1 MTHLMVLVGVTLGA
15 VSLLLCLW
23 GALVLSRQVTR
34 PVREMT
40 AAMKR
45 VQLGELSARVVPRGE
60 GELGQLAVGFNQM
73 VAECELNLR
82 RSVERQK
89 ELNDTRIRMMQ
100 SQLNPHFLYNTLDSM
115 KWMGVTH
122 GVPQVATLAE
132 DLAKILRASIS
143 GDEFV
148 TLGQE
153 LELLERY
160 IDIQLIRFEDR
171 FACEIEVDDA
181 LMGCMVPKL
190 VLQPIVE
197 NAVIHGVRDMDDGY
211 IKIWAETDAGDLRL
225 FVQDNGRG
233 MEKPQDGLWRIRPA
247 GRAFGHVQRGQHSA
261 PAFRRRI
268 RPECA
273 LQTGRGLSGDGTPA
287 DEEGEGMIRVLMVD
301 DEPLVRRGIVAGVDW
316 AALGCEVVGEAQS
329 GEEGLE
335 LARRLKPELI
345 ITDIRMPKMDGI
357 TMMNLLREEGCA
369 AHCIVLTAHSDFE
382 YARGALLFGADDYL
396 LKPFRDQE
404 LTHAVARVCR
414 RMQPVS
420 AAPAPKEKEP
430 EATGYVRQ
438 AMDYIAEHYADAD
451 ISIAVIAEHLRV
463 SEGHLSHVFKK
474 QTGMTVTN
482 YLTKTRIDA
491 AMRMLS
497 RDHVKVYEAAAAV
510 GYKDVTYFS
519 ATFKKLTG
527 LSPSEVE

>member
-1 MTHLMVLVGVTLGA
+1 
-15 VSLLLCLW
+15 
-23 GALVLSRQVTR
+23 
-34 PVREMT
+34 
-40 AAMKR
+40 
-45 VQLGELSARVVPRGE
+45 
-60 GELGQLAVGFNQM
+60 
-73 VAECELNLR
+73 
-82 RSVERQK
+82 
-89 ELNDTRIRMMQ
+89 
-100 SQLNPHFLYNTLDSM
+100 
-115 KWMGVTH
+115 
-122 GVPQVATLAE
+122 
-132 DLAKILRASIS
+132 
-143 GDEFV
+143 
-148 TLGQE
+148 
-153 LELLERY
+153 
-160 IDIQLIRFEDR
+160 
-171 FACEIEVDDA
+171 
-181 LMGCMVPKL
+181 
-190 VLQPIVE
+190 
-197 NAVIHGVRDMDDGY
+197 
-211 IKIWAETDAGDLRL
+211 
-225 FVQDNGRG
+225 
-233 MEKPQDGLWRIRPA
+233 
-247 GRAFGHVQRGQHSA
+247 
-261 PAFRRRI
+261 
-268 RPECA
+268 
-273 LQTGRGLSGDGTPA
+273 
-287 DEEGEGMIRVLMVD
+287 MIRVLMVD

-420 AAPAPKEKEP
+420 AA
-430 EATGYVRQ
+430 
-438 AMDYIAEHYADAD
+438 
-451 ISIAVIAEHLRV
+451 VIAEHLRV

-474 QTGMTVTN
+474 QTGMTVTS

-491 AMRMLS
+491 AMRMLA

>member
-1 MTHLMVLVGVTLGA
+1 
-15 VSLLLCLW
+15 
-23 GALVLSRQVTR
+23 
-34 PVREMT
+34 
-40 AAMKR
+40 
-45 VQLGELSARVVPRGE
+45 
-60 GELGQLAVGFNQM
+60 
-73 VAECELNLR
+73 
-82 RSVERQK
+82 
-89 ELNDTRIRMMQ
+89 
-100 SQLNPHFLYNTLDSM
+100 
-115 KWMGVTH
+115 
-122 GVPQVATLAE
+122 
-132 DLAKILRASIS
+132 
-143 GDEFV
+143 
-148 TLGQE
+148 
-153 LELLERY
+153 
-160 IDIQLIRFEDR
+160 
-171 FACEIEVDDA
+171 
-181 LMGCMVPKL
+181 
-190 VLQPIVE
+190 
-197 NAVIHGVRDMDDGY
+197 
-211 IKIWAETDAGDLRL
+211 
-225 FVQDNGRG
+225 
-233 MEKPQDGLWRIRPA
+233 
-247 GRAFGHVQRGQHSA
+247 
-261 PAFRRRI
+261 
-268 RPECA
+268 
-273 LQTGRGLSGDGTPA
+273 
-287 DEEGEGMIRVLMVD
+287 MIRVLMVD

-369 AHCIVLTAHSDFE
+369 AHCIVLTAHSD
-382 YARGALLFGADDYL
+382 YL

-438 AMDYIAEHYADAD
+438 AMDYIAAHYADAD

-491 AMRMLS
+491 AMRMLA